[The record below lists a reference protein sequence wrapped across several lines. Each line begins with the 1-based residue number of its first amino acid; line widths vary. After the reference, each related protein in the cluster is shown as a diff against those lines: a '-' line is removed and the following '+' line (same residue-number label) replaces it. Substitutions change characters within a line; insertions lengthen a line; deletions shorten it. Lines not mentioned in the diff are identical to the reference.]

1 MKEISV
7 PEKFCW
13 LLYFPPWHRQMW
25 REWKKNNSLSQIS
38 TKFNFWIVLSFKSFQ
53 EEIIQKNQEKI
64 QTKSGRNPTKIRKK
78 SKKNPNTFVLI
89 EEVDCKLEPPTW
101 CIPSFQLFF
110 HVKVFREKSKKN
122 QEEIWKFSG
131 RNPKTFALIESADC
145 KLDTPTRCIQSFQ
158 LFSVTEKRI
167 WWKKF

>member
-25 REWKKNNSLSQIS
+25 REWKKNNSLSQIF
-38 TKFNFWIVLSFKSFQ
+38 TKFNFNLTSAIFLLNSILHLKFSIVLSFKSFQ
-53 EEIIQKNQEKI
+53 EEIIKKNQEKI
-64 QTKSGRNPTKIRKK
+64 QTKSGRNPTKIRKKSRKIRKK

-101 CIPSFQLFF
+101 CIPSFQLFS
-110 HVKVFREKSKKN
+110 HLKVFREKSKKIRKKSGN
-122 QEEIWKFSG
+122 SQEEILKHLLW
-131 RNPKTFALIESADC
+131 
-145 KLDTPTRCIQSFQ
+145 
-158 LFSVTEKRI
+158 
-167 WWKKF
+167 